1 MYYNLNTKWSG
12 ILSVNTS
19 ARVFLNHC
27 SDYDSVLDQKCLIK
41 PIVILMNSATESDW
55 TELSSLH
62 SNKSLLPQ
70 LWDMRQ
76 NLFLEQLNSGGETAV
91 SASGACLPSY
101 HHIHTDTISW
111 FSCFFL
117 LSSSSDY
124 STVSSWRI
132 LLLYS
137 SEPISFASPWEKLW
151 DTLQPST
158 RRSWWGEKD
167 PVGTF
172 NKGWKCGWSCFLQ
185 LQFHVC
191 INKVPTLTLA
201 LLKVSSS
208 YKLPKPSL
216 SSALNLML
224 SGFLALVLLFPLFLS
239 NSAPPLFFGGLS
251 LIHTGSRVIDVSA
264 DVRTAASIT
273 VGISS
278 PVMSWWHRR
287 SSCSCPFTASLGM
300 TSVAN
305 RHASL

>member
-12 ILSVNTS
+12 ILSVNTP

-151 DTLQPST
+151 DTLHPST

-216 SSALNLML
+216 SSALP
-224 SGFLALVLLFPLFLS
+224 SCSQASSLLFYCFLCFSQTQPHHSSLAAWAWFIPAAVSLMCRQTWELRHRSPLESHHL
-239 NSAPPLFFGGLS
+239 
-251 LIHTGSRVIDVSA
+251 
-264 DVRTAASIT
+264 
-273 VGISS
+273 
-278 PVMSWWHRR
+278 
-287 SSCSCPFTASLGM
+287 
-300 TSVAN
+300 
-305 RHASL
+305 